1 MTITEKLNE
10 IEEQTKEIAQ
20 QARELETSKR
30 AYEGLLECEI
40 HDHKWS
46 LEGVVANLRYVQ
58 TIEIHCVRCR
68 CYAMYGIGH
77 LHPANVNSSGIAIN
91 TPSDIPL
98 TTLIPEE
105 DE

>member
-20 QARELETSKR
+20 QARELETNKR

-58 TIEIHCVRCR
+58 TIEIHCVRCG
-68 CYAMYGIGH
+68 CYAMYAIPMFQPILPDGI
-77 LHPANVNSSGIAIN
+77 PVKAP
-91 TPSDIPL
+91 TDIEL
-98 TTLIPEE
+98 RVLIPEE

>member
-20 QARELETSKR
+20 QARELETNKR
-30 AYEGLLECEI
+30 AYEGLL
-40 HDHKWS
+40 
-46 LEGVVANLRYVQ
+46 
-58 TIEIHCVRCR
+58 RCG
-68 CYAMYGIGH
+68 CNAMFARTTPTTHGI
-77 LHPANVNSSGIAIN
+77 PVN

>member
-58 TIEIHCVRCR
+58 TIEIHCQRCG
-68 CYAMYGIGH
+68 CYAMYAIGH
-77 LHPANVNSSGIAIN
+77 ATTSKSYGIPVT
-91 TPSDIPL
+91 TPTDTEL
-98 TTLIPEE
+98 RDLIPEE

>member
-1 MTITEKLNE
+1 MRITEKLNE

-20 QARELETSKR
+20 RARELEENKR

-68 CYAMYGIGH
+68 CYAMFARATPTTHGI
-77 LHPANVNSSGIAIN
+77 PVN

>member
-1 MTITEKLNE
+1 MTIAEKLNE
-10 IEEQTKEIAQ
+10 IEEKARTLATEAQ
-20 QARELETSKR
+20 ALEENKK

-40 HDHKWS
+40 RDHHWK
-46 LEGVVANLRYVQ
+46 LESVVSNLRHVH
-58 TIEIHCVRCR
+58 TIQINCQRCG

-77 LHPANVNSSGIAIN
+77 LTSDEIAIN

-98 TTLIPEE
+98 ASLIPEE

>member
-20 QARELETSKR
+20 QARELETNKR

-58 TIEIHCVRCR
+58 TIEIHCQRCG
-68 CYAMYGIGH
+68 CYAMFARTTPTTHGI
-77 LHPANVNSSGIAIN
+77 PVN

>member
-20 QARELETSKR
+20 QARELETNKR

-58 TIEIHCVRCR
+58 TIEIHCVRCG
-68 CYAMYGIGH
+68 CYAMYAIGH
-77 LHPANVNSSGIAIN
+77 ATTSKSYGIPVT
-91 TPSDIPL
+91 TPTDTEL
-98 TTLIPEE
+98 RDLIPEE

>member
-10 IEEQTKEIAQ
+10 IEEQTKTLAQ
-20 QARELETSKR
+20 QAQSLEENKK
-30 AYEGLLECEI
+30 AYEGLLECEV
-40 HDHKWS
+40 HDHAWK
-46 LEGVVANLRYVQ
+46 LEGVVSNLRHVQ
-58 TIEIHCVRCR
+58 TIQINCQRCG
-68 CYAMYGIGH
+68 CYAMFARTTPTTHGI
-77 LHPANVNSSGIAIN
+77 PVN